1 VAAKSL
7 RALRKKVF
15 LMKKTL
21 IELRVNGRAH
31 ELAIEPSKLLLDV
44 LRQDLDLTGS
54 KRACDDSSCGACTV
68 QVDGVPMLSCT
79 MLAAS
84 CEGQE
89 ITTVEGVA
97 DHGSLAAL
105 QKAYGD
111 FGGAQCGF
119 CTPGFMMTIKWLLAN
134 NPDPSEDEIRDAL
147 SSNLCRC
154 TGYSQMYQAIRAA
167 LAAEQKGLKQ
177 ELVEAK

>member
-1 VAAKSL
+1 V
-7 RALRKKVF
+7 KKE
-15 LMKKTL
+15 L
-21 IELRVNGRAH
+21 IELRINGRTH
-31 ELAIEPSKLLLDV
+31 ELAIAPNQLLLDL
-44 LRQDLDLTGS
+44 LRQDLGLTGS
-54 KRACDDSSCGACTV
+54 KRGCDDSSCGSCTV

-79 MLAAS
+79 LLAAS

-111 FGGAQCGF
+111 FGGSQCGF
-119 CTPGFMMTIKWLLAN
+119 CTPGFMMTAKWLLAN
-134 NPDPSEDEIRDAL
+134 NPDPSESEIREAL

-154 TGYSQMYQAIRAA
+154 TGYTQMYQAVRAA
-167 LAAEQKGLKQ
+167 IDAEQKGMRQ
-177 ELVEAK
+177 ELVETK

>member
-1 VAAKSL
+1 
-7 RALRKKVF
+7 
-15 LMKKTL
+15 MKKEL
-21 IELRVNGRAH
+21 ISLRVNRRPY
-31 ELAIEPSKLLLDV
+31 ELAVEPSKLLLDV

-54 KRACDDSSCGACTV
+54 KRGCDDSSCGACTV
-68 QVDGVPMLSCT
+68 QVDGIPMLSCT

-97 DHGSLAAL
+97 NSGGLAAL

-119 CTPGFMMTIKWLLAN
+119 CTPGFMMTVKWLLAN
-134 NPDPSEDEIRDAL
+134 NPDPTEDEIRDAL

-167 LAAEQKGLKQ
+167 LDAEQKGMRQ
-177 ELVEAK
+177 ELAEAK

>member
-1 VAAKSL
+1 
-7 RALRKKVF
+7 
-15 LMKKTL
+15 MKKEL
-21 IELRVNGRAH
+21 ISLRVNRRTY

-68 QVDGVPMLSCT
+68 QVDGIPMLSCT

-89 ITTVEGVA
+89 ITTVEGLA
-97 DHGSLAAL
+97 DRGGLAAL

-119 CTPGFMMTIKWLLAN
+119 CTPGFMMTVKWLLAN
-134 NPDPSEDEIRDAL
+134 NPDPTEDEIRNAL

-154 TGYSQMYQAIRAA
+154 TGYSQMYQAIRAV
-167 LAAEQKGLKQ
+167 LDAEQKGLKQ